1 MDANSG
7 IVIGSE
13 VFLALYPILI
23 KLVPTNLTTQVVARF
38 LVFTG
43 LGALFAKSSSI
54 QETWFT
60 TSGAFTS
67 LLFGTLT
74 LFHVGVSY
82 YSFSKLPA
90 GTAMSLFY
98 TYPIWILLGA
108 IFFFNEPFSL
118 FNFFLVSIAIV
129 GVYLVSKKEEEEDK
143 EKSYDTKAIL
153 AALAAAITEAIM
165 YFIVKSKNNPF
176 HSILQLYPGGLL
188 VLLASL
194 FITKDSVSTEPS
206 IWLPLI
212 LFNAIIG
219 FAGYALRFYAIPHV
233 KTIVFSLLT
242 FVGVIA
248 SFGWGYLF
256 AEETASDK
264 TLLGALLISGAAGM
278 TKYV

>member
-23 KLVPTNLTTQVVARF
+23 KLVPTNLTTQLVARF

-43 LGALFAKSSSI
+43 LGAAFAKPSAL

-60 TSGAFTS
+60 TSGALTS
-67 LLFGTLT
+67 LLFGALT

-108 IFFFNEPFSL
+108 IFFLGEPFSF

-129 GVYLVSKKEEEEDK
+129 GVYLVSKKEEEKDK
-143 EKSYDTKAIL
+143 PYDTKAIL

-165 YFIVKSKNNPF
+165 YFIVKTQNNPF

-194 FITKDSVSTEPS
+194 FITKDPISTNSSV
-206 IWLPLI
+206 WLPLL
-212 LFNAIIG
+212 LFNAFVG

>member
-1 MDANSG
+1 MDTNSG
-7 IVIGSE
+7 IVILSE

-23 KLVPTNLTTQVVARF
+23 KLVPTNLTTQLVARF
-38 LVFTG
+38 LVFSG
-43 LGALFAKSSSI
+43 LGFAFAKTTDI
-54 QETWFT
+54 QESWFT
-60 TSGAFTS
+60 FSGALTS
-67 LLFGTLT
+67 LLFGSLT

-82 YSFSKLPA
+82 YSFSRLPA

-108 IFFFNEPFSL
+108 ILFLNEPFSL
-118 FNFFLVSIAIV
+118 VNFLLVGIAIA
-129 GVYLVSKKEEEEDK
+129 GVYLVSKKEEEK
-143 EKSYDTKAIL
+143 ESYDMKAVG
-153 AALAAAITEAIM
+153 AALMAAITEALM
-165 YFIVKSKNNPF
+165 YFIVRAKSNPF

-194 FITKDSVSTEPS
+194 LFTKEGVSSVSTDSSVWMPM
-206 IWLPLI
+206 L
-212 LFNAIIG
+212 LFNALIG

-242 FVGVIA
+242 FIGVIA
-248 SFGWGYLF
+248 SFGWGYIF
-256 AEETASDK
+256 AEETASQK